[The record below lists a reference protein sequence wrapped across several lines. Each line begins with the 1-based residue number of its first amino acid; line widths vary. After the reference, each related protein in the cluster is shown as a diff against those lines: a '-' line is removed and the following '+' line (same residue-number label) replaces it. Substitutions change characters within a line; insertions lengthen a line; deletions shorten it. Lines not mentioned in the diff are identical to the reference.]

1 MKIKQVEYR
10 RKFNPA
16 IYQTLEIGLVAEI
29 NDGESA
35 YEALT
40 ELKNQTLKWYNDM
53 MKGIEK

>member
-40 ELKNQTLKWYNDM
+40 ELKNQTLKW
-53 MKGIEK
+53 